1 MIYWHSCP
9 DLAIKELSGGI
20 QKGRAMMD
28 NEKIDKEKKI

>member
-1 MIYWHSCP
+1 MS

-28 NEKIDKEKKI
+28 NEKIDKERKYKND